1 MAKSPTYRLHK
12 ATGQACTTIRGK
24 TYYFGRHGTAA
35 SKRKFK
41 DLLAKYLLAPD
52 PTTFGEE
59 VNKLTLAEVA
69 RSYSLYAKSYYGPSS
84 QEYRNIA
91 MALRPISEIM
101 PRKLASEFGPLEF
114 KLIRQWWLN
123 RDVSRQYV
131 NQQMRRVIRAI
142 KWMVSEGMLPPS
154 VHQAIKCV
162 NPLTKGHCKA
172 REAPPVV
179 PVGDQTVE
187 VTLPHLS
194 NVVADMVRF
203 QRLTGCR
210 PGEVCKLKPSMID
223 RANAVWEIRLEN
235 HKTAWRG
242 KSRTI
247 YVGPQAQAVLL
258 PYLSRQADAFCFNPR
273 EAVRQKMKAK
283 AESRVTPRSCGNS
296 PGTNR
301 VSMPSRKPGNCYS
314 TASYG
319 RSIKYGCRLAFP
331 APEGLKGEALKKWRR
346 EKQWAPNQLRHALA
360 TAVRRTDGI
369 EAASVILGHSS
380 LAITQTY
387 AEQDRSNAIQV
398 VGRVG

>member
-41 DLLAKYLLAPD
+41 ELLAKYLLAPD
-52 PTTFGEE
+52 PTTFGEDIAR
-59 VNKLTLAEVA
+59 LSIAEGA
-69 RSYSLYAKSYYGPSS
+69 RSYAIYAKTYYGADS

-91 MALRPISEIM
+91 MALRPISELM
-101 PRKLASEFGPLEF
+101 PRKLAVEFGPLEF
-114 KLIRQWWLN
+114 KQIRQWWLN
-123 RDVSRQYV
+123 RDVSRQYA
-131 NQQMRRVIRAI
+131 NQQMRRITRAI
-142 KWMVSEGMLPPS
+142 KWMVSEGILPPS
-154 VHQAIKCV
+154 IHQAIKCV
-162 NPLTKGHCKA
+162 TPLTRGHCKA
-172 REAPPVV
+172 REAPTVV
-179 PVGDQTVE
+179 AIDDVTVDA
-187 VTLPHLS
+187 TLPHLS
-194 NVVADMVRF
+194 NVVAAMVRF

-210 PGEVCKLKPSMID
+210 PGEVCKLKPNMVD
-223 RANAVWEIRLEN
+223 RSNSVWEIRLEN

-258 PYLSRQADAFCFNPR
+258 PYLNRPVDAFCFNPR
-273 EAVRQKMKAK
+273 EAVRQKLKARK
-283 AESRVTPRSCGNS
+283 ESRVTPKSYGNS
-296 PGTNR
+296 SGTNR
-301 VSMPSRKPGNCYS
+301 VSRPSRKPGNCYS

-319 RSIKYGCRLAFP
+319 RSIKYGFRLAFP
-331 APEGLKGEALKKWRR
+331 APTDLKGEALKNWRSDH
-346 EKQWAPNQLRHALA
+346 QWAPNQLRHALA
-360 TAVRRTDGI
+360 TSIRRTDGI

-387 AEQDRSNAIQV
+387 AEQDRRNAIQV